1 MYVPPV
7 DWLLHNILGSWC
19 TFVGLAA
26 GVLAMRLGMSASPMW
41 CGLLACC
48 VAAIGREIWNL
59 YHGGKFDPRDIAA
72 TLSGSPL
79 LLGAFWMGRPI

>member
-59 YHGGKFDPRDIAA
+59 CHGGKFDPRDIAA